1 MEKKILIERHPYRF
15 VDEGERGYIEK
26 YNDDTKRWFNM
37 YECDSRMQLLLAMED
52 FNYCKWLDPEGVPC
66 YTTDVVSN
74 PYD

>member
-1 MEKKILIERHPYRF
+1 MEKKILLERHPYRF

-52 FNYCKWLDPEGVPC
+52 FNYCKWLDPNGIPC
-66 YTTDVVSN
+66 YNTDVVSN